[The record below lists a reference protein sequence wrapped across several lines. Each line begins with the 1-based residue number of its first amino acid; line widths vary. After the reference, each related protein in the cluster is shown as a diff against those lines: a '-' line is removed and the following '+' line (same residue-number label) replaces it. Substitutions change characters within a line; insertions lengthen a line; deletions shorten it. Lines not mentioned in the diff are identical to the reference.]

1 MSLPPAILLIGA
13 TASGKSTLGLAIQ
26 ARFPVEIISMDS
38 ALVYRGMNIGTAKP
52 SADVLQKV
60 PHHLIDILEP
70 TQSYSV
76 AHFRDDALRIMA
88 DIHAR
93 QRIPMLVG
101 GTMLYAKSLLYG
113 LDKLPSAQPTI
124 RAQINSEAQQQG
136 WPAMH
141 HKLAQLDP
149 ITAARLSIHDAQRI
163 QRALEVHAITGN
175 PLSSLFKLQKA
186 PPFPYRVLKLGLLFS
201 DRTALHTRIATRFA
215 NMLQE
220 GLVDEVRQLLQT
232 YPSLDARST
241 SMRCVGYR
249 QVLQYL
255 SGDYAQDTLLD
266 RGIFA
271 TRQLAKRQLSSLR
284 AMPDMTVI
292 DCLQTDW
299 QDVAFS
305 AVQEFT
311 LARH

>member
-1 MSLPPAILLIGA
+1 
-13 TASGKSTLGLAIQ
+13 
-26 ARFPVEIISMDS
+26 MDS

-52 SADVLQKV
+52 SAEVLQKV

-76 AHFRDDALRIMA
+76 ANFRDDALRIMA

-163 QRALEVHAITGN
+163 QRALEVHAITGS
-175 PLSSLFKLQKA
+175 PLSSLFKAQKA
-186 PPFPYRVLKLGLLFS
+186 QPFPYRVLKLGLLFS

-220 GLVDEVRQLLQT
+220 GLVDEVRQLLAT
-232 YPSLDARST
+232 YPSLDASST

-249 QVLQYL
+249 QVLQHL
-255 SGDYAQDTLLD
+255 SGDYAKDTLLD

-292 DCLQTDW
+292 DCLKTDW

>member
-1 MSLPPAILLIGA
+1 
-13 TASGKSTLGLAIQ
+13 
-26 ARFPVEIISMDS
+26 MDS

-201 DRTALHTRIATRFA
+201 ERTALHTRIATRFA